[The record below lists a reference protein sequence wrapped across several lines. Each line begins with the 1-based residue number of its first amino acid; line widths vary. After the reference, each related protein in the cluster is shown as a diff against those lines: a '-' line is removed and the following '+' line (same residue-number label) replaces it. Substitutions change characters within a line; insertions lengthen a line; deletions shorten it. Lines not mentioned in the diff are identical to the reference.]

1 METIQ
6 PDERSAAAAE
16 FARAAVRCLTD
27 SGVPPHRFKA
37 MAELLVAEM
46 SVAMDREFEQLAK
59 RIDAAPD
66 QYTDAMRKEMV
77 RAALASGVDR
87 VRATLIEQAAAWSE
101 ADPARP
107 SGDRDNG

>member
-1 METIQ
+1 METIG

-16 FARAAVRCLTD
+16 FARAAVRCLKD

-46 SVAMDREFEQLAK
+46 SVAMDREFAQLAK
-59 RIDAAPD
+59 KIEAAPD

-87 VRATLIEQAAAWSE
+87 VLPTLIEQAAAWSE
-101 ADPARP
+101 ADP
-107 SGDRDNG
+107 SGTRDDR